1 MEHLTLKVAREP
13 LNKGAN
19 QNLSYRACMALLRE
33 ACLINPC
40 VLDLFSINIWPMND
54 NFISSFPILICIYFL
69 QPCGDYDF

>member
-19 QNLSYRACMALLRE
+19 LNLSYRACMALFRE

-40 VLDLFSINIWPMND
+40 VLDLFSVS
-54 NFISSFPILICIYFL
+54 NFK
-69 QPCGDYDF
+69 DYPA